1 MLEALRQP
9 LKGGEVAVAWA
20 AGGCC
25 FPARF
30 QLTAPISPDFPQH
43 RESAVV
49 WTGLMREEPAE
60 CGGFTGRIDE
70 ADGGLRPAPRRI

>member
-30 QLTAPISPDFPQH
+30 QLAAT
-43 RESAVV
+43 
-49 WTGLMREEPAE
+49 T
-60 CGGFTGRIDE
+60 
-70 ADGGLRPAPRRI
+70 RRVSRNIANP